1 MRTPTLPARAALL
14 EAGAFL
20 ATVTSA
26 IAVVVTPSPS
36 PSEAWASIWLG
47 CLALSTAAALW
58 WAESRHLRRTLAL
71 VVAIAG
77 VHTGFAFDTD
87 VSRVGA
93 VLAILVAVGP
103 RFARRRHT

>member
-20 ATVTSA
+20 ATTTSA
-26 IAVVVTPSPS
+26 VALVMAPAQPD
-36 PSEAWASIWLG
+36 AWASIWVG
-47 CLALSTAAALW
+47 CLALSTSAALW
-58 WAESRHLRRTLAL
+58 WAESRHLRRALAL

-93 VLAILVAVGP
+93 VLAILVAVGL
-103 RFARRRHT
+103 RFARRRQT